1 MSPSTLARTIGA
13 IALTLSTARPAVAQ
27 KRPLSGFDAY
37 VAKAVRDWHV
47 PGLAIAIV
55 KDDSVVFAK
64 GYGVRTIGKPD
75 RVDTHTMFA
84 NASTTKAF
92 TAMALAML
100 VDNGKVHWD
109 DPVTKYLPTFQMYD
123 PYVTRE
129 FTVRD
134 LLAHRSGL
142 GDDDLLWFASP
153 NTFADILHRL
163 RFLKPV
169 SSFRSRYNYQN
180 IMYATAGHVVEAASG
195 MPWQDFIRTR
205 ILDPLGMTETV
216 TDVEGLRGRTDVA
229 TPHDVIDDTLRAIA
243 YRNLDNIAPA
253 GGMNSSV
260 SDMTK
265 WLRFL
270 LDSGQVNGAHLV
282 TTSSF
287 AEMFTPQTIIRESD
301 FYPTAPL
308 THAHFTAYGM
318 GWFLEDYRGRKVE
331 MHTGS
336 IDGMSAIVGLLP
348 EEHLGLVVF
357 ENEDHA
363 ELRHALMWAV
373 FDRYLHAP
381 PTDWSDTLRAMSDSA
396 TARRKAAERKVEQ
409 SRVAGTHPSL
419 ALERYA
425 GTYAD
430 SSYGTVSVRLEHD
443 TLVASFGPYFTGK
456 LEHWNYDTFRA
467 RWTDRELGT
476 TFLTFSLG
484 VDGAV
489 KSVRLSGVGDF
500 GRVPDTVGAAK

>member
-1 MSPSTLARTIGA
+1 
-13 IALTLSTARPAVAQ
+13 
-27 KRPLSGFDAY
+27 
-37 VAKAVRDWHV
+37 
-47 PGLAIAIV
+47 
-55 KDDSVVFAK
+55 
-64 GYGVRTIGKPD
+64 
-75 RVDTHTMFA
+75 
-84 NASTTKAF
+84 
-92 TAMALAML
+92 
-100 VDNGKVHWD
+100 
-109 DPVTKYLPTFQMYD
+109 
-123 PYVTRE
+123 
-129 FTVRD
+129 
-134 LLAHRSGL
+134 
-142 GDDDLLWFASP
+142 
-153 NTFADILHRL
+153 
-163 RFLKPV
+163 
-169 SSFRSRYNYQN
+169 
-180 IMYATAGHVVEAASG
+180 MYATAGHVVEAASG
-195 MPWQDFIRTR
+195 MPWQDFVRTR
-205 ILDPLGMTETV
+205 ILEPLGMTETV
-216 TDVEGLRGRTDVA
+216 TDVEGLRGRPDVA
-229 TPHDVIDDTLRAIA
+229 TPHDVIDDTLRAIS

-253 GGMNSSV
+253 GAMNSSV

-282 TTSSF
+282 TSSSF

-357 ENEDHA
+357 ENADHA

-381 PTDWSDTLRAMSDSA
+381 RTDWSDTLRAMFDSA
-396 TARRKAAERKVEQ
+396 TARRKAAERKVEE

-419 ALERYA
+419 SLDRYA

-430 SSYGTVSVRLEHD
+430 SLYGTVSVRLERD
-443 TLVASFGPYFTGK
+443 TLVASFGPYFTGP

-476 TFLTFSLG
+476 TFLTFSVG
-484 VDGAV
+484 VDGTV
-489 KSVRLSGVGDF
+489 KRVTLSGVGDF
-500 GRVPDTVGAAK
+500 ARVPEPKRTAPGKAGEDGH